1 MSAEDVLNVARLSY
15 GADDF
20 FIEYEEY
27 QQGSTHMRV
36 SNDVRN
42 KLQKY
47 LSDWDQNPPV
57 IDSAIE
63 TYPDNLE
70 LIDAYYDTETGT
82 SGIAFKNTDTGKVYV
97 GYSGTNPST
106 DPYKDSHTDGRQIL
120 NMRGEHIKPAR
131 DFYRRVR
138 GETNVT
144 PILTGHSLGVNIAQL
159 VAIFANVPEAY
170 GFNPAPAKIE
180 ESSRDVAFNLI
191 NQIGFD
197 RLQKFLEED
206 KSRMPIKGAVDGIQ
220 APYNREFYNELM
232 IAAGKYNGNMT
243 FFASGRDVLSQGVL
257 GSDLLLGTSR
267 NFFGTWVIMER
278 AGWHLMPEL
287 YLKPNFEKIKRFFNS
302 NKEWQR
308 DGVWNVLDIDGKM
321 IVQKVDTSAS
331 VLKKETKT
339 GYAIN
344 DHLYRLFQTLDNFH
358 DMVNKWKE
366 TGPLSGS
373 QAIFVDLEGTR
384 ITTLGLK
391 KALEIQLTD
400 LQECIDRYSKQM
412 NNNWE
417 QTLASIETIAT
428 DLDEGEIEEAMSS
441 VGVNKQSTLTA
452 RLDELKI
459 EKEKVEG
466 KVNQLTRILSSIN
479 ESIVQL
485 DLSDQLIAKQIEF

>member
-1 MSAEDVLNVARLSY
+1 
-15 GADDF
+15 
-20 FIEYEEY
+20 
-27 QQGSTHMRV
+27 
-36 SNDVRN
+36 
-42 KLQKY
+42 
-47 LSDWDQNPPV
+47 
-57 IDSAIE
+57 
-63 TYPDNLE
+63 
-70 LIDAYYDTETGT
+70 
-82 SGIAFKNTDTGKVYV
+82 
-97 GYSGTNPST
+97 
-106 DPYKDSHTDGRQIL
+106 
-120 NMRGEHIKPAR
+120 
-131 DFYRRVR
+131 
-138 GETNVT
+138 
-144 PILTGHSLGVNIAQL
+144 
-159 VAIFANVPEAY
+159 
-170 GFNPAPAKIE
+170 
-180 ESSRDVAFNLI
+180 
-191 NQIGFD
+191 
-197 RLQKFLEED
+197 
-206 KSRMPIKGAVDGIQ
+206 
-220 APYNREFYNELM
+220 
-232 IAAGKYNGNMT
+232 
-243 FFASGRDVLSQGVL
+243 
-257 GSDLLLGTSR
+257 
-267 NFFGTWVIMER
+267 MER

-287 YLKPNFEKIKRFFNS
+287 YLKPNFEKVKRFFNS